1 MVRSGCPC
9 CRCRRRSDEVRSLEL
24 QANPDNFLPR
34 LTVLRFA
41 EVHVNPRFSAGAA
54 LSDMLLAAGVVTG

>member
-1 MVRSGCPC
+1 
-9 CRCRRRSDEVRSLEL
+9 L

-41 EVHVNPRFSAGAA
+41 EVPVNPRFSAGAA
-54 LSDMLLAAGVVTG
+54 LTEMLLAAEVTV